1 MCDLRLL
8 AFAVCI
14 SAAEIGVNLSKPV
27 AAPVPRNAPILH
39 NPVYATRLVVKANSP
54 FRTIE
59 DTFGGRVEFTVE
71 DSHSGY
77 NALRHHLLPYRLT
90 RGSALYRESVGPIY
104 TPRRVIEARLHDTI
118 DVGPFD
124 SYAFGSDCG
133 A

>member
-1 MCDLRLL
+1 MCGLPYVRASDTP
-8 AFAVCI
+8 
-14 SAAEIGVNLSKPV
+14 KPV
-27 AAPVPRNAPILH
+27 AAPVPRNAPIPH

-77 NALRHHLLPYRLT
+77 NALHHHLLPYRLT

-118 DVGPFD
+118 DVSPFD